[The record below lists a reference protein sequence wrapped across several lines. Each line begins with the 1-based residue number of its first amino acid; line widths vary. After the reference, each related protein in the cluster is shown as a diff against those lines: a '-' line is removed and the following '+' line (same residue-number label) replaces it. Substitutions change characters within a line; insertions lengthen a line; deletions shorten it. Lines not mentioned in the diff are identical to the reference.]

1 MNRSIDLI
9 AYQREPSQSQ
19 RRRAGKP
26 RFLRS
31 KDLVRAFSGPSVVL
45 GQNAS
50 GVCISKT
57 TLCKGHD
64 NITIL
69 LLASEGDPLKIKNT
83 VESIFLSEEAG
94 PVPVGPHE
102 LDLRQFAD
110 GVFSGSWH
118 VFEAEGFSFVFL
130 VDAGYRIQMT
140 EHNSLITFAKILAS
154 LKEGWKCQMQ

>member
-1 MNRSIDLI
+1 MDRSIDLI

-19 RRRAGKP
+19 RRPAGKP

-31 KDLVRAFSGPSVVL
+31 KDLMQAFSAPGVIL

-50 GVCISKT
+50 GVYISKAT
-57 TLCKGHD
+57 MCRGHD

-83 VESIFLSEEAG
+83 VESIFLSENAG

-110 GVFSGSWH
+110 GVFSGIWH
-118 VFEAEGFSFVFL
+118 VFEAKGFSFAFL
-130 VDAGYRIQMT
+130 ADAGYLIRMT
-140 EHNSLITFAKILAS
+140 EHDSLIVFAKIIES
-154 LKEGWKCQMQ
+154 LKERRKCQMQ

>member
-31 KDLVRAFSGPSVVL
+31 KDLMQAFTGPSVIL

-50 GVCISKT
+50 GVYISKT

-69 LLASEGDPLKIKNT
+69 LLTSEGDPLKIKNT

-94 PVPVGPHE
+94 PVPVGVHE

-110 GVFSGSWH
+110 GVFSGCWH
-118 VFEAEGFSFVFL
+118 EFEAEGFSFAFL
-130 VDAGYRIQMT
+130 ANADYQIRMT
-140 EHNSLITFAKILAS
+140 EHDSLITFAKILAS
-154 LKEGWKCQMQ
+154 LKEGRKCQMQ